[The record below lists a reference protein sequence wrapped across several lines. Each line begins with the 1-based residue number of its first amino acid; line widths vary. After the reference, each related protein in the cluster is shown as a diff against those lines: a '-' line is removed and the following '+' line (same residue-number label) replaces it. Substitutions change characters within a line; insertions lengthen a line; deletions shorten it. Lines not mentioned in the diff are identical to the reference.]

1 MLRFRMAASVP
12 FATSPAQFTNDE
24 WVAALQ
30 GPRRDQ
36 ALSVLRERLVR
47 GLRAALAQRA
57 PGSTIDTLV
66 EDFVQDA
73 LLKILDNLDSFRGES
88 RFTTWAQKIAVRV
101 ALSELRRKRWQD
113 VALSDLTNSDD
124 GSSDYT
130 PTVLS
135 DHDLNPEEQT
145 SQNLIVAQVEQV
157 IEEDLSERQRQA
169 LTGVV
174 IQGMP
179 VEVVAERLGS
189 NRNALYKLIFDAR
202 KRLRKGLEDRGLTP
216 EGILDEL

>member
-1 MLRFRMAASVP
+1 MAASAPPATFSVP
-12 FATSPAQFTNDE
+12 SSNDE
-24 WVAALQ
+24 WVAALK
-30 GPRRDQ
+30 GPRRDR
-36 ALSVLRERLVR
+36 ALAALRERLVR

-66 EDFVQDA
+66 EDFVQEA

-113 VALSDLTNSDD
+113 VALSDLTGSDD

-145 SQNLIVAQVEQV
+145 SQSMIVAQVEQV
-157 IEEDLSERQRQA
+157 IAEDLSERQRQA

>member
-1 MLRFRMAASVP
+1 MAASAP
-12 FATSPAQFTNDE
+12 LAKSPAQFSNDE
-24 WVAALQ
+24 WVAALK
-30 GPRRDQ
+30 GPRRDR
-36 ALSVLRERLVR
+36 ALASLRERLVR

-66 EDFVQDA
+66 EDFVQEA

-124 GSSDYT
+124 GGSDYT

-145 SQNLIVAQVEQV
+145 SQSMIVTQVGQV
-157 IEEDLSERQRQA
+157 IAEDLSERQRQA

-179 VEVVAERLGS
+179 VEVVAERMGS

-202 KRLRKGLEDRGLTP
+202 KRLRKGLEDRGLSP

>member
-1 MLRFRMAASVP
+1 MAASAP
-12 FATSPAQFTNDE
+12 PARSPAQFSNDE
-24 WVAALQ
+24 WVAALK
-30 GPRRDQ
+30 GPRRDR
-36 ALSVLRERLVR
+36 ALAALRERLVR

-66 EDFVQDA
+66 EDFVQEA

-113 VALSDLTNSDD
+113 VALSDLTSSDD

-145 SQNLIVAQVEQV
+145 AQSMIVAQVEQV
-157 IEEDLSERQRQA
+157 IAEDLSERQRQA

-202 KRLRKGLEDRGLTP
+202 KRLRKGLEDRGLSP